1 MSHLRFFQ
9 SDPMRSSVSSRRL
22 RRRAVVV
29 PWVVLAVVAS
39 AGAADDPFDADPFA
53 GLAEPGAVARRA
65 EPIVDAPIPGDP
77 RGERPLEDVEPPVVV
92 AVSLPLPITGS
103 RDKEVEAA
111 IQRSLPKLEGQPGRR
126 GVLVL
131 SFDADDGGAGSDFGR
146 SLALARFLAG
156 PRLAGVKTV
165 AYLPR
170 TVRGHA
176 VLVALACEEIVMAP
190 DAVLGPANA
199 DEPTVDETVRAG
211 YRQIADIRRAVPP
224 AIALALVDPKAR
236 TVRAVTGDGEVF
248 IAESDLPDLRRR
260 QAVLEVEEL
269 QPAPIAPTGRRG
281 RTLGIVRLL
290 ASTPAE
296 VERGLGLGPDS
307 LKADAVAVGGWKSR
321 EIVVAGPLEAASVS
335 RLKSQIEQAVS
346 EGVNFLCIR
355 VDTDGG
361 SPERSLAIAESI
373 AAIDPSAV
381 RTVAYVPRAARA
393 DAALVALACDE
404 IVMHPDAV
412 LGGEGAAPIEDRTAD
427 AIAAAWREGVAAKK
441 GRSWS
446 LPVAMVKRGV
456 VVRRATARQSGA
468 VDLLSETELIFR
480 EDRDAWDLGP
490 QIGVGPIELSG
501 RTAES
506 LGLATHLVESPAGLL
521 KAYGLESPM
530 EVVRP
535 RWSDTLLEAL
545 ASPGIAWLLLVIGGV
560 GIYLELH
567 TPGVGLGG
575 FIAMVAFIIYF
586 WGQHLHGTSGWLE
599 VMLFLAGLFC
609 LAAEIFVLP
618 GFGVLGL
625 GGGLLV
631 IASIVLASQSFV
643 LPSNAYQIRQMQ
655 WSIGGILAALAS
667 VVAVA
672 AVLRRWLPSA
682 PGLRHMMLEP
692 PLPETFD
699 AEEFSGLL
707 GLEGV
712 ATTRLVPAGKARI
725 DGRVFEVT
733 TDGRLIE
740 PGRPVRVE
748 AVRGGRIIV
757 AETNRS
763 AGA

>member
-1 MSHLRFFQ
+1 MGIPTNRPLPPLYDDRVALPRFFQ
-9 SDPMRSSVSSRRL
+9 SDPMRSIVSSRRQSQ
-22 RRRAVVV
+22 RAVTV
-29 PWVVLAVVAS
+29 PWLVLALAS
-39 AGAADDPFDADPFA
+39 AAGAADDPFDADPFA
-53 GLAEPGAVARRA
+53 GLQ
-65 EPIVDAPIPGDP
+65 
-77 RGERPLEDVEPPVVV
+77 EPPVVV

-103 RDKEVEAA
+103 RDKQVEAA
-111 IQRSLPKLEGQPGRR
+111 IQRSLPKLESRPGRR

-131 SFDADDGGAGSDFGR
+131 SFDADDGGGAGSDFGR
-146 SLALARFLAG
+146 SLAIARFLVG

-199 DEPTVDETVRAG
+199 DEPVVDETVRAG
-211 YRQIADIRRAVPP
+211 YRQIADVRRAVPS
-224 AIALALVDPKAR
+224 AIAVALVDPKAR

-248 IAESDLPDLRRR
+248 VAESELADLRRR

-296 VERGLGLGPDS
+296 VERGLGLGHDS
-307 LKADAVAVGGWKSR
+307 LKTDAVASGGWKTR
-321 EIVVAGPLEAASVS
+321 EIVIAGPLEAASVS
-335 RLKSQIEQAVS
+335 RLKSQIERAVAD
-346 EGVNFLCIR
+346 GVNLLCLRIE
-355 VDTDGG
+355 TAGG

-381 RTVAYVPRAARA
+381 RTVAYVPKEARG

-412 LGGEGAAPIEDRTAD
+412 LGGEGAASIDERAAD
-427 AIAAAWREGVAAKK
+427 AIAAAWREGVAARK

-446 LPVAMVKRGV
+446 LPVAMVKPGI
-456 VVRRATARQSGA
+456 VVRRATSKNSGA
-468 VDLLSETELIFR
+468 VDYFSDEELATR
-480 EDRDAWDLGP
+480 DDRDGWELGP
-490 QIGVGPIELSG
+490 QVGVGPIEVSG

-506 LGLATHLVESPAGLL
+506 LGLSTHLVDSPDGLL
-521 KAYGLESPM
+521 KVYGLEEPM
-530 EVVRP
+530 EAVRP

-560 GIYLELH
+560 GLYLELH

-625 GGGLLV
+625 GGGVLV

-643 LPSNAYQIRQMQ
+643 LPKNAYQIRQMQ
-655 WSIGGILAALAS
+655 WSLGGILAAVAS

-682 PGLRHMMLEP
+682 PGLRHVALEP
-692 PLPETFD
+692 PPPEPLH
-699 AEEFSGLL
+699 AEDLSALV

-725 DGRVFEVT
+725 DGRLFDVT

-740 PGRPVRVE
+740 PGRPVQVE

-757 AETNRS
+757 AETSRVE
-763 AGA
+763 GA